1 MLSGLVKTSAAFQR
15 ITATGV
21 LGLPW
26 KSLHRPGAM
35 GLSADPEMTEAKA
48 GCFSLHQARWTGH
61 RGSCSRHPRKSQ
73 QFFRIVCTHGSKAV
87 PEPLVPKQIS
97 NLMNKK
103 TKKRTEGKTWTQ
115 TLQAPGN
122 FFLLMAQGIPALK
135 QRLSGLTTASLLG
148 KQVFRPAKDL
158 VTDTK
163 SF

>member
-1 MLSGLVKTSAAFQR
+1 
-15 ITATGV
+15 
-21 LGLPW
+21 
-26 KSLHRPGAM
+26 
-35 GLSADPEMTEAKA
+35 
-48 GCFSLHQARWTGH
+48 
-61 RGSCSRHPRKSQ
+61 
-73 QFFRIVCTHGSKAV
+73 
-87 PEPLVPKQIS
+87 
-97 NLMNKK
+97 MNKK